1 MNLMIYLLTYLLN
14 LKIIDRSMVSKILA
28 FVKTHFNVIALASVA
43 ALMILLSFAIGYS
56 IAKYQDRTEVQIQQ
70 AK

>member
-1 MNLMIYLLTYLLN
+1 
-14 LKIIDRSMVSKILA
+14 MVSKILA